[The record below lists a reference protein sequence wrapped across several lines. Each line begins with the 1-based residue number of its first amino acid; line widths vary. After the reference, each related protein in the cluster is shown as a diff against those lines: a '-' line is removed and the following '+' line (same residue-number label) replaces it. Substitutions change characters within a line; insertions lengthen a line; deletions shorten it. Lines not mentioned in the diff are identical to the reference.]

1 MATGSAIFVLG
12 FVYPNEH
19 NFHPVT
25 TTLARGIGVAAVSYF
40 YARWKGDDLT
50 FPSSHN
56 LKWQFIR
63 NSIMILQGLA
73 HAWAQFYLPLPI
85 VLTLMAS
92 SPIFTTMFDSWL
104 FGVNLNRVQKI
115 WLSVAFMGVVLTANG
130 NYLFYL
136 MTGV

>member
-1 MATGSAIFVLG
+1 
-12 FVYPNEH
+12 
-19 NFHPVT
+19 
-25 TTLARGIGVAAVSYF
+25 
-40 YARWKGDDLT
+40 
-50 FPSSHN
+50 
-56 LKWQFIR
+56 
-63 NSIMILQGLA
+63 MILQGLA

-115 WLSVAFMGVVLTANG
+115 WLSIAFMGVILTANG